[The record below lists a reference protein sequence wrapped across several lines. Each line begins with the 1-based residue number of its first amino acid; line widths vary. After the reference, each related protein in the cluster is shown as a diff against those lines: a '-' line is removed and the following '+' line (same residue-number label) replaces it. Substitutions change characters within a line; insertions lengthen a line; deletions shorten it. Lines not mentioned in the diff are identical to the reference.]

1 MQGDGEDEE
10 RRRLGQERS
19 RMALRD
25 RLYGHAP
32 RRTADG
38 FPDQRSERRTGR
50 VVQMPLR
57 VHPRIKAMM
66 LAIKKRDN
74 IPSLVV
80 LLELMVDAYLKE
92 YGDIDEA
99 DLPTLE
105 VLVENLEQERDKR
118 DG

>member
-10 RRRLGQERS
+10 RRRLERE
-19 RMALRD
+19 RKRLEPRD
-25 RLYGHAP
+25 RLYGYAP

-57 VHPRIKAMM
+57 VHPRVKAMM

-74 IPSLVV
+74 IPSLVM
-80 LLELMVDAYLKE
+80 LLELMVEAYLKE
-92 YGDIDEA
+92 YGPLDE
-99 DLPTLE
+99 DELPTLE
-105 VLVENLEQERDKR
+105 QLVEAMERERDRR